1 MNPKPDS
8 MQRYLKALKPFF
20 IRNAIIAAIGFG
32 ILIFIDY
39 IVEGSFFRNFIH
51 MRHVYPLIIVGYIL
65 ASEGTLWI
73 DKWVSRQFASKT
85 SLPYITL
92 YKIGIT
98 LAFYFVLYHLF
109 YFLITPEPFTRKTL
123 VTIFISIV
131 YVILIDLIL
140 IISRYKDKLQKE
152 KEANARLKE
161 EKLKSDLHALQ
172 NQLNPHFLFNSLNV
186 LVSEIYDDADKA
198 VKYIGQLSDI
208 FRYVLQS
215 SDSFT
220 VPLQKELE
228 FLEAYI
234 YLYKVRYG
242 DALNIEIDENLKTI
256 QAEIPPLVLQIL
268 VENCLK
274 HNKIIPTDPL
284 TIFIK
289 QDNGYILVEN
299 NLLKKTETFST
310 TTGLTNIRRRYSLLK
325 NMDIFVEETP
335 THFRVRVPVI
345 DDR

>member
-1 MNPKPDS
+1 MKPKPER

-39 IVEGSFFRNFIH
+39 IVDGSFFENFIH
-51 MRHVYPLIIVGYIL
+51 MRHVYPLIVVGYIL

-73 DKWVSRQFASKT
+73 DKWVSRKLAPKT
-85 SLPYITL
+85 SLTFTNL

-98 LAFYFVLYHLF
+98 LIFYLVLYHIF
-109 YFLITPEPFTRKTL
+109 YFLITPEPFARKT
-123 VTIFISIV
+123 VITILISIV
-131 YVILIDLIL
+131 YVILIDLIF

-208 FRYVLQS
+208 FRYVLH
-215 SDSFT
+215 
-220 VPLQKELE
+220 L
-228 FLEAYI
+228 
-234 YLYKVRYG
+234 
-242 DALNIEIDENLKTI
+242 
-256 QAEIPPLVLQIL
+256 
-268 VENCLK
+268 
-274 HNKIIPTDPL
+274 
-284 TIFIK
+284 
-289 QDNGYILVEN
+289 
-299 NLLKKTETFST
+299 
-310 TTGLTNIRRRYSLLK
+310 
-325 NMDIFVEETP
+325 
-335 THFRVRVPVI
+335 
-345 DDR
+345 